1 MELVE
6 SVSDAL
12 RIIDSYD
19 GPVEDF
25 VLNISEELLDPVGVN
40 MVIITDRILSREW
53 EPNGFDQH
61 VGFRVYRYKA
71 WD

>member
-19 GPVEDF
+19 GPVEEF
-25 VLNISEELLDPVGVN
+25 VLNICEELLDPVGVN
-40 MVIITDRILSREW
+40 MAIITDRILSREW
-53 EPNGFDQH
+53 EPNGFEQH
-61 VGFRVYRYKA
+61 VGFRVYRYKS

>member
-1 MELVE
+1 MEPVE
-6 SVSDAL
+6 SVTDAL

-19 GPVEDF
+19 GPAEEF
-25 VLNISEELLDPVGVN
+25 ILPISEDLLDPVGVN
-40 MVIITDRILSREW
+40 MAIITDRILSREW

-61 VGFRVYRYKA
+61 VGFRIYRYKA